1 MPPLRKSLPSR
12 AVTTEAMT
20 GDRGPTLND
29 ALDRWIEALPTERT
43 RSGDPY
49 EPGTIRDLG
58 FAR

>member
-1 MPPLRKSLPSR
+1 M
-12 AVTTEAMT
+12 A